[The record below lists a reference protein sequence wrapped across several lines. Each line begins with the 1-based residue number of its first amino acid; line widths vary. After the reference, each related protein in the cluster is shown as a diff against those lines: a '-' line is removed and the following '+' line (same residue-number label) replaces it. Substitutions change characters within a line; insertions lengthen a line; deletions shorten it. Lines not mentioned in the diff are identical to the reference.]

1 MRHEIVGTTFLG
13 MGLLHTIDLVAEL
26 AHVLILAGIH
36 FAQASD
42 QRNRKCQRLA
52 GSSATTAKNVSP
64 SQRIGNVSA

>member
-52 GSSATTAKNVSP
+52 GAGTTAAKNVSP
-64 SQRIGNVSA
+64 SQRIGKRVG